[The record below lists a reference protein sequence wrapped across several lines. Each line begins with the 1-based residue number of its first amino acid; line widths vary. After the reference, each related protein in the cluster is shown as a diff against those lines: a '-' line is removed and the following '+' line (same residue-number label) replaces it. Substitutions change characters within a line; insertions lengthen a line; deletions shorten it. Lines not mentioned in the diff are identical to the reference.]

1 MPVAIVGHHVYSTVE
16 NVIYVHTRLAF
27 MKPWNMTLVGN
38 PHACTFASRT
48 SYSFSHLNPR
58 KFPCLVSVRSPLHL
72 PLHRLP
78 ACWSLRVSAPLSFI
92 HSLKPRQLLN
102 TPISWSYLESSLS
115 LSVTAITRRA
125 GSLREQFSSSAY
137 LCESG
142 CFTIP
147 KVLRPSVMELAQ
159 VSFSR
164 PFLDSRQ
171 QHLSHLGENCPTA
184 ATVTSQS
191 ECTTDR
197 SVGVFG
203 EEARRKI
210 KVLTKINRG
219 WRRETRWNKN

>member
-1 MPVAIVGHHVYSTVE
+1 MKYDTSWKSTCM
-16 NVIYVHTRLAF
+16 YLRLKNF
-27 MKPWNMTLVGN
+27 IQ
-38 PHACTFASRT
+38 FQ
-48 SYSFSHLNPR
+48 SHLNPR

-72 PLHRLP
+72 LLHRLP

-147 KVLRPSVMELAQ
+147 KFLRPSVMELAQ

>member
-1 MPVAIVGHHVYSTVE
+1 
-16 NVIYVHTRLAF
+16 
-27 MKPWNMTLVGN
+27 MTLVGN

-48 SYSFSHLNPR
+48 SYSFRVTWTRESFHVWFQSDHHFTSCCIVCQPADR
-58 KFPCLVSVRSPLHL
+58 CVSL
-72 PLHRLP
+72 PL
-78 ACWSLRVSAPLSFI
+78 CLSFTRS
-92 HSLKPRQLLN
+92 SLASCLTP
-102 TPISWSYLESSLS
+102 PISWSYLESSLS

-203 EEARRKI
+203 EEARRKR